1 MIRSRRRG
9 FTLLELVVALT
20 LTGIA
25 AALAATALSAVR
37 GARESQ
43 LRAGA
48 RIQAEAQLRSL
59 LIDMLRHAPTASA
72 IDAPLLELATTPDG
86 PRLEFVSTGVREP
99 YGVGDIWRV
108 VVRRVGDS
116 LQLRAEPLRET
127 SSQAPLA
134 VTLPNV
140 TALAIEVQDV
150 VRRGEVAPWRTDW
163 PLRQQ
168 RPGAIRL
175 QWRAGG
181 AAIAEASPLLVALSP
196 LEATP

>member
-1 MIRSRRRG
+1 MSRSRRPG
-9 FTLLELVVALT
+9 FTLLELLVALT

-37 GARESQ
+37 GARAAQ
-43 LRAGA
+43 LHAGA
-48 RIQAEAQLRSL
+48 RMQADAQLRSL
-59 LIDMLRHAPTASA
+59 LIDMLRHAPAASA
-72 IDAPLLELATTPDG
+72 IDAPLLELAPTPDG

-99 YGVGDIWRV
+99 FGVGELWRV

-140 TALAIEVQDV
+140 TALAIEVQEV
-150 VRRGEVAPWRTDW
+150 ARRGEVAPWRADW

-181 AAIAEASPLLVALSP
+181 EAIAEASPLLVALSP
-196 LEATP
+196 LESTP